1 MKIRRLE
8 ICGFKS
14 FADRVVFA
22 FDDGVTGVVGP
33 NGCGKSNV
41 VDAIRWAMG
50 EQSAKHLRGRS
61 MEDVIFAG
69 SESRA
74 ATGMA
79 EVSLTFQNDGRLVP
93 AQYTGFG
100 EITVTRRLFRN
111 GDSDYEINKTPCRL
125 LDITELFLGT
135 GVGTRAY
142 SIIEQG
148 RIGLIV
154 SAKPE
159 DRRAIIEEAAGVTK
173 YKARRKQAERK
184 LEATEQNL
192 LRLSD
197 VASEVGKRLAG
208 LERQAK
214 KAERFRELRGEL
226 KELELLAALQQHLG
240 SAEQEKLHAAELAD
254 AGDAE
259 KVAQAQLAGL
269 EAGLSAERL
278 QLLEDERKV
287 QELAEASHKVDKQL
301 RLSEQ
306 ELQFAQRERESIA
319 ARQAQHEEE
328 VQLLG
333 MRLTLL
339 AREEEGLAQERQK
352 LADASA
358 EDQARLAQS
367 EETLRAALA
376 QIHDAQHAVEGER
389 HEAVGILTRLANHR
403 TNLVNLEK
411 RRADLAARVA
421 RAHTEAEQL
430 AARAAEIG
438 RQRDDLGQKLQE
450 SQELRKERHAQ
461 RTAQEEQLGR
471 GRAELRET
479 EALLIRLREEL
490 ADRRSR
496 LTSLL
501 ELQKNFEGYG
511 RGVKALMLREEEE
524 RQRDGIY
531 GLLADVLRADPRHE
545 RAVEAVLGE
554 RLQLVLVESHVAGL
568 RAIDYL
574 KKASQG
580 RASFVPLTEMEQLPL
595 TREGANLTPP
605 PGTVR
610 AIDVVDCAPEHERLK
625 RFLLGDVFLVDTLAT
640 ALALWA
646 RNPGERTFV
655 SAEGEVVDREGVV
668 SGGQLDGVAG
678 GLLHKRR
685 ELQELA
691 EHVQELEAKV
701 ALSSAGLQEL
711 SNRIAALDLSVKRLT
726 QEERDEELNGLR
738 LERDVSRLQEE
749 LGRLSQRDQI
759 LRQEREQLDGALA
772 EVAREESQSRD
783 AVQTGETEQ
792 QEREARLRALQ
803 ADLLRARERAESVQ
817 AEVTRAKVN
826 AAALAERREGVA
838 RSQARLTEQRTEV
851 DGRREKLALD
861 IAQGKERSASL
872 EAKAQVTQ
880 TELTT
885 LLQDGERLRE
895 ELGRAR
901 ALYDQGQA
909 KLRDGDD
916 EVKAARGELD
926 MAARQ
931 RAAAELKVQEVRLH
945 LAHLEQTVRERFLME
960 LGDLAAHE
968 DKRALALELDLPRA
982 EEKMASLRERI
993 EALGEVSLTA
1003 IDEAR
1008 EVSERHVFLTTQI
1021 KDLEESIAK
1030 LRSAI
1035 ARIDRASKERFRET
1049 FALVNDRFQQ
1059 VFPRLFR
1066 GGAAELQLVED
1077 PANPGA
1083 EPGVEIVAQ
1092 PPGKKLA
1099 SVGLLSGGEKALT
1112 AVSMIFAIFLIKPTP
1127 FCLLDEV
1134 DAPLDEANVG
1144 RYNEMVREMS
1154 RTSQFIVITHN
1165 KRTME
1170 GADSLYGVTMEEP
1183 GISKT
1188 VSVKLSP
1195 QSQAGGTAAA

>member
-1 MKIRRLE
+1 
-8 ICGFKS
+8 
-14 FADRVVFA
+14 
-22 FDDGVTGVVGP
+22 
-33 NGCGKSNV
+33 
-41 VDAIRWAMG
+41 
-50 EQSAKHLRGRS
+50 
-61 MEDVIFAG
+61 
-69 SESRA
+69 
-74 ATGMA
+74 
-79 EVSLTFQNDGRLVP
+79 
-93 AQYTGFG
+93 
-100 EITVTRRLFRN
+100 
-111 GDSDYEINKTPCRL
+111 
-125 LDITELFLGT
+125 
-135 GVGTRAY
+135 
-142 SIIEQG
+142 
-148 RIGLIV
+148 
-154 SAKPE
+154 
-159 DRRAIIEEAAGVTK
+159 
-173 YKARRKQAERK
+173 
-184 LEATEQNL
+184 
-192 LRLSD
+192 
-197 VASEVGKRLAG
+197 
-208 LERQAK
+208 
-214 KAERFRELRGEL
+214 
-226 KELELLAALQQHLG
+226 
-240 SAEQEKLHAAELAD
+240 
-254 AGDAE
+254 
-259 KVAQAQLAGL
+259 
-269 EAGLSAERL
+269 
-278 QLLEDERKV
+278 
-287 QELAEASHKVDKQL
+287 
-301 RLSEQ
+301 
-306 ELQFAQRERESIA
+306 
-319 ARQAQHEEE
+319 
-328 VQLLG
+328 
-333 MRLTLL
+333 
-339 AREEEGLAQERQK
+339 
-352 LADASA
+352 
-358 EDQARLAQS
+358 
-367 EETLRAALA
+367 
-376 QIHDAQHAVEGER
+376 
-389 HEAVGILTRLANHR
+389 VGILTRLANHR

-438 RQRDDLGQKLQE
+438 RQRDELGQKLNE
-450 SQELRKERHAQ
+450 SQELRKEQHAQ
-461 RTAQEEQLGR
+461 KTAQEEQLAR

-595 TREGANLTPP
+595 TREGADLTPP

-668 SGGQLDGVAG
+668 SGGQLEGVAG

-701 ALSSAGLQEL
+701 ALSGAGLENL
-711 SNRIAALDLSVKRLT
+711 GNRVAALDLSVKRLT

-759 LRQEREQLDGALA
+759 LRQEREQLDSALA
-772 EVAREESQSRD
+772 EVAREETQSRD
-783 AVQTGETEQ
+783 AVQSGETEQ

-838 RSQARLTEQRTEV
+838 RSQARLTEQRAEV

-861 IAQGKERSASL
+861 IAQGKERSSSL

-909 KLRDGDD
+909 RLRGGDD
-916 EVKAARGELD
+916 EVKAARAELD
-926 MAARQ
+926 AVSRR
-931 RAAAELKVQEVRLH
+931 RAAAELKVQEVRLQ

-960 LGDLAAHE
+960 LADVATHE
-968 DKRALALELDLPRA
+968 DKRAQALELDLPRA

-1021 KDLEESIAK
+1021 KDLEDSIAK

-1049 FALVNDRFQQ
+1049 FALVNDRFRQ

-1066 GGAAELQLVED
+1066 GGTAELQLVED
-1077 PANPGA
+1077 PANPAA

-1092 PPGKKLA
+1092 PPGKKLT